1 MYVRQAAASV
11 AVFLLSVPAVY
22 AVDYAAAATAAD
34 TEVDSAIAAALPV
47 GIVVM
52 ASLIGW
58 RLFKRFAK
66 G

>member
-1 MYVRQAAASV
+1 MNFRKFGTAAA
-11 AVFLLSVPAVY
+11 LLVLSAPVY
-22 AVDYAAAATAAD
+22 AVDYTSAATAAD
-34 TEVDSAIAAALPV
+34 TEVDTAIAAALPV

>member
-1 MYVRQAAASV
+1 MRKLALVLGGS
-11 AVFLLSVPAVY
+11 LLPFMSH

-34 TEVDSAIAAALPV
+34 TEVDAAIAAALPV

-52 ASLIGW
+52 AALIGW